1 MIPNKDPLVNTSRG
15 GEGLCCPVTAV
26 FPPTALFLP
35 CLCPHAARR
44 CVSQRARGAGCWLQS
59 VAWLRGVQEP
69 TGGSRCRAG
78 EGRRSL
84 ARARSFFAD
93 PGQAFVSRAGAG
105 REMGHAKAFWLSFR
119 GSFAR
124 SRDGPVG

>member
-1 MIPNKDPLVNTSRG
+1 MISNKDPLVNASRG
-15 GEGLCCPVTAV
+15 GEGLCCPVTAL

-69 TGGSRCRAG
+69 TGGSRAG
-78 EGRRSL
+78 LGR
-84 ARARSFFAD
+84 
-93 PGQAFVSRAGAG
+93 GV
-105 REMGHAKAFWLSFR
+105 
-119 GSFAR
+119 AR
-124 SRDGPVG
+124 SRGLVASLQTQDRPLSLVQVWGGRSVTRRPFGSA